1 VNGPGTVQPST
12 QTSITIT
19 LTNPYPVPIS
29 GTAALSFTPQTGLP
43 ADGTIVFSGGGT
55 SQSFTIPANSVAPE
69 TFQFQA
75 GSTAGTLNVTVR
87 LSAGGVDV
95 TPTSLQ
101 APITVTLP
109 EVVPGLMDVSFTQ
122 NGSLLTVSVV
132 GYSNTVQVTSANFHF
147 TDSNGA
153 PISNPDVSIPVTDIF
168 NTWYTSDTPNGAPE
182 EASYGSAFT
191 YTQTFTIDQGVIIS
205 QVSVTLANSVGT
217 SQTGTSP

>member
-1 VNGPGTVQPST
+1 
-12 QTSITIT
+12 
-19 LTNPYPVPIS
+19 
-29 GTAALSFTPQTGLP
+29 
-43 ADGTIVFSGGGT
+43 
-55 SQSFTIPANSVAPE
+55 
-69 TFQFQA
+69 
-75 GSTAGTLNVTVR
+75 
-87 LSAGGVDV
+87 
-95 TPTSLQ
+95 
-101 APITVTLP
+101 
-109 EVVPGLMDVSFTQ
+109 MDVSFTQ